1 MKTALLRSFTEHPDD
16 IRIEQIRLLEK
27 RGGKRDLQRRRAT

>member
-16 IRIEQIRLLEK
+16 IRIEEARLYA
-27 RGGKRDLQRRRAT
+27 DTRRQQG